1 MTLEE
6 IQSEPMTSVT
16 MSFEAE
22 EEETLE
28 LGRASWFCP
37 RCKVWTTEE
46 VRKVCSFCRT
56 LDEDAAKKALIGPLH
71 AQEESTLA
79 KHIFPVY
86 DEDAKGV
93 IYMTVTEDGRVIR
106 VEDY

>member
-6 IQSEPMTSVT
+6 IQAEPMASVT
-16 MSFEAE
+16 MSFEDE
-22 EEETLE
+22 EGEALE

-46 VRKVCSFCRT
+46 VRKVCSYCRA
-56 LDEDAAKKALIGPLH
+56 LDEDTAKKALIGPLH

-86 DEDAKGV
+86 DDEAHGI
-93 IYMTVTEDGRVIR
+93 IYMTVTEDGRLVR